1 MPERTSPDDISYV
14 KAALQWQY
22 NLIGLAGA
30 VGFAAISG
38 SELPLILGAG
48 MELIYLSVVPQMAR
62 FQRLVRSW
70 KYADEKRE
78 IDARLRVMFQQ
89 IPPEM
94 RVRYG
99 RVDTICK
106 DIRANYARLSS
117 TSQIFVQEM
126 QDRLDGL
133 LQGYLRLL
141 HASQSHYDYLRTTDP
156 ERIKREVAELKRTL
170 TAEPVKVQEINR
182 GRIEIL
188 GKRVEKFCKIKEN
201 SEVIHAQCAAIE
213 DVLQLIRDQSV
224 SLRDP
229 QQVSD
234 QLEGLVRDV
243 EQTEMTVKEM
253 EGILDLATP
262 DASTTFDPLSTPQS
276 GAAPSANRVRH

>member
-48 MELIYLSVVPQMAR
+48 MELMYLAVVPQMAR

-70 KYADEKRE
+70 RYDEERRE

-99 RVDTICK
+99 RVDQVCK

-133 LQGYLRLL
+133 LQG
-141 HASQSHYDYLRTTDP
+141 
-156 ERIKREVAELKRTL
+156 
-170 TAEPVKVQEINR
+170 
-182 GRIEIL
+182 
-188 GKRVEKFCKIKEN
+188 
-201 SEVIHAQCAAIE
+201 
-213 DVLQLIRDQSV
+213 
-224 SLRDP
+224 
-229 QQVSD
+229 
-234 QLEGLVRDV
+234 
-243 EQTEMTVKEM
+243 
-253 EGILDLATP
+253 
-262 DASTTFDPLSTPQS
+262 
-276 GAAPSANRVRH
+276 